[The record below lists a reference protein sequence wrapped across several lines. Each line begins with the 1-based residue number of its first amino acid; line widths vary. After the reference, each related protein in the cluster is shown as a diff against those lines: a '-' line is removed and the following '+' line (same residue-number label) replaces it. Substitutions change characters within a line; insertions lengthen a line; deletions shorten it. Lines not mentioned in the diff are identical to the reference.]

1 MDIFLRFFFTY
12 MVQEKHFQDTEMRV
26 VCLGEGINCRVSG
39 KHRRD
44 TGLCRIL
51 KDQNWYGGWGQ

>member
-1 MDIFLRFFFTY
+1 

-26 VCLGEGINCRVSG
+26 VCLGKDINCRVSG

-51 KDQNWYGGWGQ
+51 KDQNRYGGWGQ